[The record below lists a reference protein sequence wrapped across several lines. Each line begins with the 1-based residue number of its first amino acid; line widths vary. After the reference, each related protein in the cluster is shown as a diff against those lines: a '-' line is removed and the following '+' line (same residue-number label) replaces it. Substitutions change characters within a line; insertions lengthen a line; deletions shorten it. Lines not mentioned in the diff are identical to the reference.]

1 MFIVWGRKITRRP
14 IGYVADYCGICR
26 DAKPF
31 KLSRLGSAGHIYH
44 ISFGEGRL
52 VGHERTCTSCG
63 TFSEANVAAYT
74 KVSPKAAPL
83 ETLKQETHPDLD
95 AAMEARRALDERI
108 RTAPHLLSPD
118 ERLGLI
124 RAPFNLLTRKVEKH
138 FASTHLDAGIGLAF
152 AGAIGLCF
160 ATFSIAR
167 AVVPDSA
174 DRLFLI
180 AMGIGAVVVI
190 WQFFA
195 AGKRFMRSEIL
206 PPLAKSLA
214 PLQPSEAEIAQ
225 ALRDFRKAKHQIG
238 WRLKAAEIL
247 QATR

>member
-14 IGYVADYCGICR
+14 IGFVADYCGICR

-31 KLSRLGSAGHIYH
+31 KLSRLGSAGHVYH

-63 TFSEANVAAYT
+63 TFSEANVDAYA
-74 KVSPKAAPL
+74 KVLRTVAPL
-83 ETLKQETHPDLD
+83 ETLKRETAPGLD
-95 AAMEARRALDERI
+95 AAMEARRELDERI
-108 RTAPHLLSPD
+108 RTAPHLLTPD

-138 FASTHLDAGIGLAF
+138 FSTTHLDAGIGLAF
-152 AGAIGLCF
+152 AAAIGVCF
-160 ATFSIAR
+160 ATFSLAR

-174 DRLFLI
+174 DQLI
-180 AMGIGAVVVI
+180 LISMAVGAVLVI
-190 WQFFA
+190 WQFIA
-195 AGKRFMRSEIL
+195 AGKRFMRKEIL

-214 PLQPSEAEIAQ
+214 PIKPSQIEIDL
-225 ALRDFRKAKHQIG
+225 ALRDFRKAGHQIG
-238 WRLKAAEIL
+238 SRLKAVEIL
-247 QATR
+247 EAMH

>member
-14 IGYVADYCGICR
+14 VGYVADYCGICR
-26 DAKPF
+26 EPKPF
-31 KLSRLGSAGHIYH
+31 KVSRLGSVGHVYY
-44 ISFGEGRL
+44 ISFGEGKL

-74 KVSPKAAPL
+74 KVSRKATSL
-83 ETLKQETHPDLD
+83 EALKQETYPGLD
-95 AAMEARRALDERI
+95 AALAARRALDERI
-108 RTAPHLLSPD
+108 RTAPHLLSPE

-152 AGAIGLCF
+152 GAAVGLCIATLSIGQALVPDIAGKLFLVAMAIGVGL
-160 ATFSIAR
+160 
-167 AVVPDSA
+167 
-174 DRLFLI
+174 
-180 AMGIGAVVVI
+180 VI

-195 AGKRFMRSEIL
+195 AGKRFMRKEIL
-206 PPLAKSLA
+206 PPLAKALA
-214 PLQPSEAEIAQ
+214 QLKPSEAEIAQ

-238 WRLKAAEIL
+238 RRLKAAEIL
-247 QATR
+247 EAIG